1 MKRNPGCTID
11 VARRRI
17 LDRDDAWHD
26 VELLSSSEH
35 GVYYARP
42 IDYELFWYQ
51 ERWVLPGPGWVINR
65 FAFHAQRNHGWD
77 WYIEPE
83 VIARDG
89 DMLRLQDG
97 YLDIVIH
104 EGARYHVLDADELAH
119 GLAGG
124 HIPLDEA
131 VSVMEAFNR
140 LCEALRGHDC
150 SGHALLREFAPSLPP
165 SILARGEDGI
175 FRRIDG

>member
-1 MKRNPGCTID
+1 
-11 VARRRI
+11 
-17 LDRDDAWHD
+17 
-26 VELLSSSEH
+26 LSSSEH

-51 ERWVLPGPGWVINR
+51 ERWVLPDPGWVINR
-65 FAFHAQRNHGWD
+65 FAFHAARDQWE

-83 VIARDG
+83 VISRDG

-97 YLDIVIH
+97 YLDIVVR

-119 GLAGG
+119 GIAEE

-140 LCEALRGHDC
+140 LCEALRAHDC
-150 SGHALLREFAPSLPP
+150 SVHALLRECAPTLPS

-175 FRRIDG
+175 FRRLDR